1 MAGPGAERAA
11 IAVGR
16 AHLRASQADREQ
28 MIDEL
33 KAAFVQGQV
42 TKDEFDARVAQ
53 ALTSRTYAE
62 LASVT
67 AGIPAAPARAEPPR
81 RPPRPARRRVGNVA
95 RWGTSGLVTPGVV
108 AAAYVF
114 ASLRGGTGYGAAA
127 FVVAFVYFVF
137 WLSAGVD
144 MLWEWCSAATPAA
157 RTCVRCAHG
166 VASHPGPVSCTVRR
180 GSVTLWRHCTCPGY
194 VPPGVSPKVADQRRR
209 YSSSRPAATNAR

>member
-1 MAGPGAERAA
+1 MAGPGAEWAA
-11 IAVGR
+11 MAVGR

-33 KAAFVQGQV
+33 KSAFVQGRL
-42 TKDEFDARVAQ
+42 TKDEFDARVART
-53 ALTSRTYAE
+53 LTSRTYAE
-62 LASVT
+62 LATVT
-67 AGIPAAPARAEPPR
+67 AGIPAAPARAEPP
-81 RPPRPARRRVGNVA
+81 PAPRRRRVGNVA
-95 RWGTSGLVTPGVV
+95 RWGTSGLVTPGIV
-108 AAAYVF
+108 AAGFAF
-114 ASLRGGTGYGAAA
+114 ASLRGGSGYGAAA

-144 MLWEWCSAATPAA
+144 MLWEWCAGALPTA

-166 VASHPGPVSCTVRR
+166 VNSHPGPVSCTVRR
-180 GSVTLWRHCTCPGY
+180 SSVTLWRHCTCSGY

>member
-1 MAGPGAERAA
+1 MAGPGAEWAA

-33 KAAFVQGQV
+33 KSAFVQGRL
-42 TKDEFDARVAQ
+42 TKDEFDARVART
-53 ALTSRTYAE
+53 LTSRTYAE
-62 LASVT
+62 LATVT
-67 AGIPAAPARAEPPR
+67 AGIPAAPPRAEPP
-81 RPPRPARRRVGNVA
+81 PAPRRRRVGNVA
-95 RWGTSGLVTPGVV
+95 RWGTSGLVTPGIV
-108 AAAYVF
+108 AAAFAF
-114 ASLRGGTGYGAAA
+114 ASLRGGSGYGAAA

-144 MLWEWCSAATPAA
+144 MLWEWCAAALPTA

-166 VASHPGPVSCTVRR
+166 VNSHPGPVSCTVRR
-180 GSVTLWRHCTCPGY
+180 GSVTLWRRCTCSGY

-209 YSSSRPAATNAR
+209 YSSSRPAATNARW

>member
-1 MAGPGAERAA
+1 VTARPGAEWAA
-11 IAVGR
+11 IAAGR
-16 AHLRASQADREQ
+16 AHLLASQADREQ

-33 KAAFVQGQV
+33 KAAFVQGRL

-53 ALTSRTYAE
+53 TLTSRTYAE
-62 LASVT
+62 LATVT
-67 AGIPAAPARAEPPR
+67 AGIPAVPARADP
-81 RPPRPARRRVGNVA
+81 PPRPVRRRVGNVA
-95 RWGTSGLVTPGVV
+95 RWGTSGLVTPGIV
-108 AAAYVF
+108 AAAFVF

-144 MLWEWCSAATPAA
+144 MLWEWCSAGSPTA

-166 VASHPGPVSCTVRR
+166 VTSHHRATSCTVRQ
-180 GSVTLWRHCTCPGY
+180 GTVTLWRRCTCSGY